1 MKRHPIIRWFQRHRW
16 TLESTAVVAAILAA
30 EYGAGAILGRAMN
43 P

>member
-1 MKRHPIIRWFQRHRW
+1 MRPHPLIRWFQRHRW

-30 EYGAGAILGRAMN
+30 GYAAGAILGRAMN